1 MSDLARKR
9 VQQDCETAHQ
19 QRLAALAAAN
29 HIRSTRA
36 TILQEIRGLPPREG
50 VAVALDI
57 MRHPTPELQ
66 ELPLD
71 RLVRAIRSFGT
82 AKASTLLF
90 NVTDGRVWLNPRL
103 CDLTLEQRAIAAGI
117 LERHCTSNGRAA

>member
-1 MSDLARKR
+1 MS
-9 VQQDCETAHQ
+9 TAVCDTTAVHQ

-29 HIRSTRA
+29 HIRTTRA

-57 MRHPTPELQ
+57 MRHPTPELMG
-66 ELPLD
+66 LPLD
-71 RLVRAIRSFGT
+71 RLARAIRSFGT

-90 NVTDGRVWLNPRL
+90 NVTDGRIWLNPRL
-103 CDLTLEQRAIAAGI
+103 CDLTLEQRVIAANI
-117 LERHCTSNGRAA
+117 LERHCTTGKQARP